1 MSAKSLFL
9 SRLAKITGR
18 DKVMRSS
25 IVFGSLVGL
34 ALAVGCSRTHSQYK
48 APNNV
53 QCGAGS
59 CSVPKPVNPANIDF
73 EVGESDDHEVTI
85 PVAKIVKRC
94 ADGMA
99 FVSGEY
105 CRRPKFDQPQYD
117 ESGVGDPECEE
128 FMKGDKPCNKGGV
141 KPSCLFARCKRYK
154 ESSSECLAPKEHKEF
169 CIDRYEYTKADEELP
184 LTMVNMFQ
192 AKDICE
198 AEGKRLCKE
207 TEWELSCTGPRTL
220 PYSTGYIRPT
230 GVCNIDVMH
239 DLAGP
244 GGRMNGKLL
253 VPTRSM
259 PDCHS
264 EYGVYMLNGNA
275 DEITIRD
282 RSPASGN
289 SKEIDGHSLALK
301 GGHLAP

>member
-94 ADGMA
+94 ADGMV
-99 FVSGEY
+99 FVEGEY
-105 CRRPKFDQPQYD
+105 CPVVQETCLYFVDIHGNKI
-117 ESGVGDPECEE
+117 PETKKWPGRCGEY
-128 FMKGDKPCNKGGV
+128 KTPTKCLSNK
-141 KPSCLFARCKRYK
+141 
-154 ESSSECLAPKEHKEF
+154 LAHKEF
-169 CIDRYEYTKADEELP
+169 CIDQYEYPNIKGHIPQSRMSWYDVKASSE
-184 LTMVNMFQ
+184 
-192 AKDICE
+192 K
-198 AEGKRLCKE
+198 EGKRLCTKS
-207 TEWELSCTGPRTL
+207 EWTFSCEGPEMHPYPYGDGFHRDTTACNFDQNTKGIDVFSCTPHKD
-220 PYSTGYIRPT
+220 S
-230 GVCNIDVMH
+230 VS
-239 DLAGP
+239 
-244 GGRMNGKLL
+244 GRM
-253 VPTRSM
+253 VS
-259 PDCHS
+259 
-264 EYGVYMLNGNA
+264 
-275 DEITIRD
+275 
-282 RSPASGN
+282 
-289 SKEIDGHSLALK
+289 
-301 GGHLAP
+301 